1 MGLKGR
7 FEETKKDDDHRLADA
22 TYPVACLEGDR
33 IITRDVPAL
42 TALNERLRDDY
53 IADCQRGVD
62 RWNRTIKEHGI
73 DVELRLP
80 HRGFHRAIG
89 SFGEAKI
96 SPDGRVITEAEWD
109 ARRREGPPA
118 PGDAQVGAPV
128 MRPAREAGRLAR
140 WLSAPR
146 PR

>member
-1 MGLKGR
+1 MTSALCAFLSVSR
-7 FEETKKDDDHRLADA
+7 CLLSVEIFLLALLFFFFSSRRRHTRSLCDWSSD
-22 TYPVACLEGDR
+22 VCSSDLCLEGDR
-33 IITRDVPAL
+33 IATRDVPAL

-53 IADCQRGVD
+53 IADCQRGID

-89 SFGEAKI
+89 SFGEARI

-109 ARRREGPPA
+109 ARRRE
-118 PGDAQVGAPV
+118 
-128 MRPAREAGRLAR
+128 
-140 WLSAPR
+140 W
-146 PR
+146 